1 MFLRDNLRN
10 LYIPGFPTLME
21 SFFIQE
27 SLLMRYLP
35 KVSQHLVIIK
45 LFFFFITLPTK
56 RGILIYIIIQDGSRT
71 SK

>member
-27 SLLMRYLP
+27 SLLMKYLP
-35 KVSQHLVIIK
+35 KVSQHLVIINLFLF
-45 LFFFFITLPTK
+45 LFFYNIANK
-56 RGILIYIIIQDGSRT
+56 KGSLNLYNYSRRV
-71 SK
+71 